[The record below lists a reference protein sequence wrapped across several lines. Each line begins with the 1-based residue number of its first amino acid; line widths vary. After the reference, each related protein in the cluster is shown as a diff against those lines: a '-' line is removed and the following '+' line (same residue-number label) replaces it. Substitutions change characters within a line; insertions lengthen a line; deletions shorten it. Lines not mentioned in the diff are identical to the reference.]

1 MGTDIHP
8 KLFAARTLSDGKLYW
23 DPLKAPLNYNGI
35 DTDVYVAMDVLGL
48 PGAARIEPL
57 FPSYDEW
64 RLAHLDLADFDESYS
79 SWDRERM
86 LDTCTKL
93 LRDPAWIEF
102 ETHLSALR
110 QRDYDYFAI
119 LANVRNGRGF
129 AGVDMGDEFVPIQE
143 NRSFADL
150 PFTVP
155 DPDGGS
161 YDYGDHSFGWI
172 TLREWIDYPH
182 WNDIREQRGV
192 VGLRKRVTPNN
203 PADPGP
209 PALEWASYE
218 ELRGTGRAPS
228 NYYGGIGGSKVAVID
243 TARADAM
250 LDGRMDEDPD
260 KEYHVRYAWNVSVG
274 DSVNISIHEA
284 MGYFASHLNPDTTY
298 LVFGF
303 DS

>member
-8 KLFAARTLSDGKLYW
+8 KLFVQRGDNEKYW
-23 DPLKAPLNYNGI
+23 EPLKQPTSYHGI
-35 DTDVYVAMDVLGL
+35 ETDCFAAMNTLGL
-48 PGAARIEPL
+48 PHPVKMEPV
-57 FPSYDEW
+57 FPSYEEW
-64 RLAHLDLADFDESYS
+64 RLARPDLSFDESYS
-79 SWDRERM
+79 SWDRERL
-86 LDTCTKL
+86 LDNCTKL

-102 ETHLSALR
+102 ENHLSALR

-129 AGVDMGDEFVPIQE
+129 AGVDLGDEFIPIQE
-143 NRSFADL
+143 NRPFTDL
-150 PFTVP
+150 PFTAP
-155 DPDGGS
+155 DLAVEGL

-182 WNDIREQRGV
+182 WKDIREQRGV
-192 VGLRKRVTPNN
+192 VNLHPVKTP
-203 PADPGP
+203 DPDTGGTTS
-209 PALEWASYE
+209 LEWASYE
-218 ELRGTGRAPS
+218 QLRGTGKAPTH
-228 NYYGGIGGSKVAVID
+228 YYGGIGGQKVAVID
-243 TARADAM
+243 TARADAI
-250 LDGRMDEDPD
+250 LDGKMNEDPD

-274 DSVNISIHEA
+274 DSVNLSIHEA